1 MQLLAVLFS
10 LIPAFVVGVQAVTA
24 PNGSAVHS
32 FIDTCDTPD
41 LSPSGK
47 HFLLWAACK
56 TRDRLDLDKCYGDDN
71 GNVVAR
77 KDGKL
82 SDHCSGCRLGSGNRA
97 LGCVCKEKPDKV
109 TWIVLNDLITNEDGF
124 LQCYDDQHKGSET
137 CGQ

>member
-1 MQLLAVLFS
+1 MQLLAILFS
-10 LIPAFVVGVQAVTA
+10 LAPAFVASIQAATSDG
-24 PNGSAVHS
+24 PNATVIS
-32 FIDTCDTPD
+32 DTCNPPD

-56 TRDRLDLDKCYGDDN
+56 TKDRCYGDDN

-82 SDHCSGCRLGSGNRA
+82 SDHCTGCRLGNGNRA

-109 TWIVLNDLITNEDGF
+109 TWVTLDNIITNEDGF
-124 LQCYDDQHKGSET
+124 LQCYDDKHRGSET